1 MSRLR
6 HIAIILGRLAD
17 YATTRILFSIN
28 PYTCECN
35 PVARLIGLEALTV
48 IGIISM
54 TLLQLHLEGLT
65 RETRSRTVRLITL
78 AYTPILS
85 WLPAIHNALIIMGFE
100 QGLLLDRVY
109 DLISTLIHA

>member
-17 YATTRILFSIN
+17 YVTTRILLSTN
-28 PYTCECN
+28 PYAYECN

-65 RETRSRTVRLITL
+65 RDTRSRTVRLITL
-78 AYTPILS
+78 AYTPIVS
-85 WLPAIHNALIIMGFE
+85 WLPALHNTLIIMGFE
-100 QGLLLDRVY
+100 QGLFLDRVY
-109 DLISTLIHA
+109 DLITTFTHA

>member
-1 MSRLR
+1 MHRLR

-17 YATTRILFSIN
+17 YATTRFLLSTN
-28 PYTCECN
+28 QYAYECN

-65 RETRSRTVRLITL
+65 RETHSRTVRLITL
-78 AYTPILS
+78 AYTPIVQ